1 MSASSKGF
9 HQGVVYSA
17 GIIISQFDQPGDAR
31 ELLLSAG
38 ISRALALKAGCDEYD
53 LDIIDQAN
61 AWPRQVTD

>member
-61 AWPRQVTD
+61 AWPRHATN